1 MKKYLPAV
9 AACFIFYSVY
19 GQGYPVRGTVYSAE
33 LNKPLPNAKVVLK
46 HAETKKELGNKTTGQ
61 KGDYSIVLSAPEAFI
76 VEVSLEGY
84 QHYSSSK
91 FYFAEFQNSYAVE
104 KISLIKSSN
113 PVTVTKVKVDTLP
126 AKQVIEKKFSALE
139 ILPTNGAYELFYLL
153 NPALRSNELI
163 PENRVIVYPKF
174 PDFDSHRKGFN
185 RQFKKDKR
193 KGEPFISQINF
204 LDPEAGG
211 HTATLNKDLIT
222 GWQPVASALP
232 ERSGYSFEEPVIFNG
247 AVAGKPKKFVFV
259 MWKKGRDGKP
269 ITEGPEV
276 AGKYKVLYY
285 LGRHRGD
292 TTAYNKS
299 SNATYGYAPMNDAKY
314 YIEVYDQ
321 DTGKR
326 VRVSDD
332 EIDAHKYFEQ
342 QDLFVMLN
350 IVYMKIVIQVFE

>member
-1 MKKYLPAV
+1 MKKYLFLFV
-9 AACFIFYSVY
+9 ACFIFHGVY
-19 GQGYPVRGTVYSAE
+19 GQGYPVRGTVVSAE
-33 LNKPLPNAKVVLK
+33 TNKPLPNAKVTLK
-46 HAETKKELGNKTTGQ
+46 HAETKKELGNKLTGQ

-104 KISLIKSSN
+104 KISLTKSSN

-139 ILPTNGAYELFYLL
+139 LLPTNGAYELFYLL
-153 NPALRSNELI
+153 NPELRSNELI
-163 PENRVIVYPKF
+163 PENKVLVYPKF
-174 PDFDSHRKGFN
+174 PDFDSYRKGFN

-193 KGEPFISQINF
+193 KGEPFISQVNF
-204 LDPEAGG
+204 HDPEAGG
-211 HTATLNKDLIT
+211 FTATVSKELLT

-232 ERSGYSFEEPVIFNG
+232 ERTAYDFEEPVFLNG

-276 AGKYKVLYY
+276 ASRYKVFYY

-299 SNATYGYAPMNDAKY
+299 SNATYGYAPMHDAKY
-314 YIEVYDQ
+314 FIEVYDQ

-326 VRVSDD
+326 VKVSDD

-342 QDLFVMLN
+342 QDLFVLLN
-350 IVYMKIVIQVFE
+350 IVYMKIVIQVYE

>member
-1 MKKYLPAV
+1 
-9 AACFIFYSVY
+9 
-19 GQGYPVRGTVYSAE
+19 
-33 LNKPLPNAKVVLK
+33 
-46 HAETKKELGNKTTGQ
+46 
-61 KGDYSIVLSAPEAFI
+61 
-76 VEVSLEGY
+76 
-84 QHYSSSK
+84 
-91 FYFAEFQNSYAVE
+91 
-104 KISLIKSSN
+104 
-113 PVTVTKVKVDTLP
+113 
-126 AKQVIEKKFSALE
+126 
-139 ILPTNGAYELFYLL
+139 
-153 NPALRSNELI
+153 
-163 PENRVIVYPKF
+163 
-174 PDFDSHRKGFN
+174 
-185 RQFKKDKR
+185 
-193 KGEPFISQINF
+193 
-204 LDPEAGG
+204 
-211 HTATLNKDLIT
+211 
-222 GWQPVASALP
+222 
-232 ERSGYSFEEPVIFNG
+232 
-247 AVAGKPKKFVFV
+247 